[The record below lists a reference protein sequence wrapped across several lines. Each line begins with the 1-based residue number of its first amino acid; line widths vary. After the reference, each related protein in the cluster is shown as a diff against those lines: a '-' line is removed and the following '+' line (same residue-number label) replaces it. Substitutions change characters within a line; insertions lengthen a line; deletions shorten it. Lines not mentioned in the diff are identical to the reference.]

1 MTTDTS
7 IVASGRKRRWPIVL
21 IGILIAIV
29 ILVIAFFV
37 VDARLRV
44 YAEGQVSDQVSANLP
59 KSASGDVGVT
69 IGGASTIVQYL
80 TGSFQRVTLDAP
92 HLTVNGTPVSADIVA
107 TDVPTDLSKPVG
119 NLKGTINLTQS
130 ALNSLV
136 TVPGSTGGLVLGSG
150 TIKYNGSI
158 SVLGIPIGYEVTVKP
173 VAHGDSVLLTP
184 TSAKVT
190 SGSFGFDLSKT
201 LSDALGAKPVSV
213 CVAQYLP
220 RGVSVTDV
228 AIAPGKATVV
238 LDAPN
243 LVLSEKSLNTKGS
256 CSQ

>member
-1 MTTDTS
+1 VTMSTDS
-7 IVASGRKRRWPIVL
+7 PIVVSGRKRRWPKVL

-44 YAEGQVSDQVSANLP
+44 YAEGQVSEQVSANLP
-59 KSASGDVGVT
+59 KSVSGDIGVT
-69 IGGASTIVQYL
+69 IGGASVIAQYL
-80 TGSFQRVTLDAP
+80 TGSFQQVTLGAP
-92 HLTVNGTPVSADIVA
+92 HLTVNGAPVSVDIVA

-119 NLKGTINLTQS
+119 DLKGTITLTQS

-150 TIKYNGSI
+150 TISYNGSI

-173 VAHGDSVLLTP
+173 VAHGDTVLLTP

-220 RGVSVTDV
+220 SGVSATDV
-228 AIAPGKATVV
+228 TITPGSATVV
-238 LDAPN
+238 LNAPN

-256 CSQ
+256 C